1 MFIESLKMISLKR
14 FLMLWE
20 INCII
25 ICNINWKIDVKCFTQ
40 VSLKNAEINMRK
52 LVTVVICIM

>member
-1 MFIESLKMISLKR
+1 MESLKMMSLKR

-25 ICNINWKIDVKCFTQ
+25 ICNINRKTDVKCFTQ
-40 VSLKNAEINMRK
+40 VNLKDAEINMRK
-52 LVTVVICIM
+52 LVTVVMSIM

>member
-1 MFIESLKMISLKR
+1 MESLKMMSLKR

-25 ICNINWKIDVKCFTQ
+25 ICNINRETDVKRFIQ
-40 VSLKNAEINMRK
+40 VNLKDAEINMRK
-52 LVTVVICIM
+52 LVTVVLYIM

>member
-1 MFIESLKMISLKR
+1 MMSLKR

-25 ICNINWKIDVKCFTQ
+25 ICNINRKTDVKRFIQ
-40 VSLKNAEINMRK
+40 VNLKDAEINMRK
-52 LVTVVICIM
+52 LVTVVLYIM

>member
-1 MFIESLKMISLKR
+1 MESLKMMSLKR

-25 ICNINWKIDVKCFTQ
+25 ICNINRKTDVKCFTQ
-40 VSLKNAEINMRK
+40 VNLKDAEINMRK
-52 LVTVVICIM
+52 LVTVVMYIM